1 MELKPDITY
10 NNPDNK
16 VMVKTNGDLIYII
29 SPTEKQ
35 TDKIVKRMT
44 TESCELIEYEPWE
57 NEIVIL
63 TFQITENFD
72 KVLN

>member
-1 MELKPDITY
+1 
-10 NNPDNK
+10 
-16 VMVKTNGDLIYII
+16 MVKTNGDLIYII

-44 TESCELIEYEPWE
+44 TESCELIDYEPWE
-57 NEIVIL
+57 DEIVIL

>member
-1 MELKPDITY
+1 MAMKQDIVY
-10 NNPDNK
+10 NKPDNK
-16 VMVKTNGDLIYII
+16 VMVRTNGDLIYII

-35 TDKIVKRMT
+35 TEKIVKRMT

-57 NEIVIL
+57 DETVIL
-63 TFQITENFD
+63 TFQISENFD

>member
-1 MELKPDITY
+1 MELKPDVTY
-10 NNPDNK
+10 NKPDNK
-16 VMVKTNGDLIYII
+16 VMVRTDGDLIYII
-29 SPTEKQ
+29 SPSENQ

-57 NEIVIL
+57 DETVIL
-63 TFQITENFD
+63 TFQIKENFD

>member
-35 TDKIVKRMT
+35 TDKIVKRMS

-57 NEIVIL
+57 DEIVIL

>member
-57 NEIVIL
+57 DEIVIL

>member
-44 TESCELIEYEPWE
+44 TESCELIDYEPWE
-57 NEIVIL
+57 DEIVIL

>member
-1 MELKPDITY
+1 MKQDIVY
-10 NNPDNK
+10 NKPDNK
-16 VMVKTNGDLIYII
+16 VMVRTNGDLIYII

-35 TDKIVKRMT
+35 TEKIVKRMT

-57 NEIVIL
+57 DETVIL
-63 TFQITENFD
+63 TFQISENFD